1 MNVHT
6 RRFNSHFFYTF
17 RYNRKNFNKLLII
30 ILSISI
36 ITYSIISLQNHFIP
50 LALSMAE
57 SKAQRIATVVIN
69 ETVSEKLAG
78 NNIGYYDLYKI
89 EKNND
94 GQISAVVS
102 NVIKMNQIK
111 SEITSAI
118 QNKISDIDV
127 QQIGIPLGNLS
138 NNYLL
143 AGRGPKIPIKLMIV
157 GIIEMNFK
165 NSFISAG
172 INQTKHEIVLE
183 AKATITAILPAG
195 RKTAEVYTT
204 IPVAE
209 TIIVGNVPNTYTN
222 IEGVPYSPQNNILN
236 KTP

>member
-1 MNVHT
+1 LNVRS
-6 RRFNSHFFYTF
+6 RRFNSHFAYTF
-17 RYNRKNFNKLLII
+17 RYNRKFFSKFIIITLII
-30 ILSISI
+30 FI
-36 ITYSIISLQNHFIP
+36 ITYLVIALENHFIP

-57 SKAQRIATVVIN
+57 SKATRIATVVIN

-94 GQISAVVS
+94 GQISALVS
-102 NVIKMNQIK
+102 NTIRMNQIK
-111 SEITSAI
+111 SEIATAI
-118 QNKISDIDV
+118 QEKISDIEV
-127 QQIGIPLGNLS
+127 QQIGIPMGNLT

-157 GIIEMNFK
+157 GIIDLNFK

-195 RKTAEVYTT
+195 QKTAEVCTT

-209 TIIVGNVPNTYTN
+209 TIIVGNVPSTYTN
-222 IEGVPYSPQNNILN
+222 IDGVPYSAQNNILN
-236 KTP
+236 KIP

>member
-1 MNVHT
+1 MRT

-17 RYNRKNFNKLLII
+17 RYNRKNFGKFII
-30 ILSISI
+30 IVLILSL
-36 ITYSIISLQNHFIP
+36 ITYLVVALQNHFIP

-69 ETVSEKLAG
+69 ETVSEKLAKD
-78 NNIGYYDLYKI
+78 NIGYYDLYKI

-94 GQISAVVS
+94 GEISALVS

-111 SEITSAI
+111 SEITTSI
-118 QNKISDIDV
+118 QEKISNIEV
-127 QQIGIPLGNLS
+127 QQIGIPLGNLT

-195 RKTAEVYTT
+195 RKTAEVCTT

-209 TIIVGNVPNTYTN
+209 TIIVGNVPTTYTN
-222 IEGVPYSPQNNILN
+222 IEGIPYSPQNNILN
-236 KTP
+236 KIP